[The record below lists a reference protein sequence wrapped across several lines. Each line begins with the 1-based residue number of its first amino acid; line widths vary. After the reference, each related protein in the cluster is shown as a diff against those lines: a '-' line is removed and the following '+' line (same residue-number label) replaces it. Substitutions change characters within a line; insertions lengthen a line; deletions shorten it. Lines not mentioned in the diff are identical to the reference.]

1 MHWISKAKLKKKCAS
16 WGERNNNK
24 IGHTFIYIQPYI
36 LVRLTS
42 SCVHNILWVESS
54 KNMFLRLILR
64 EKIADIQ
71 PWANS

>member
-1 MHWISKAKLKKKCAS
+1 MHWISKAKLNKKCAS
-16 WGERNNNK
+16 WGERNINK
-24 IGHTFIYIQPYI
+24 IGHTFIYIQLYI